1 MQTPSLEHLKLSLE
15 TLDSGARVALLEL
28 DHGRANEMGS
38 VVLREWEALCAFLE
52 AGGAQAL
59 ITFSRRKSRKG
70 TPIFI
75 AGADVTE
82 RVGWSTD
89 EVKAHVRWQR
99 SVLQRLRRVPVFHVG
114 VVSGVALGW
123 GTEFLLCC
131 DYRIATAGSV
141 FGLPETGLGIVP
153 GAGGTSELWSLVGVN
168 QALRLGMSG
177 ERIGREEA
185 ARIGLVE
192 EAVDGEVDSGLDRA
206 RAIASRVAAN
216 SPTAVAA
223 FKRGVL
229 QSVGLAGS
237 ARTEVEA
244 QAYERCVDSGE
255 AGVGRSR
262 FGQARKGEPLS
273 EWGPLNTG
281 DDT

>member
-1 MQTPSLEHLKLSLE
+1 MNPPDLKHLKL
-15 TLDSGARVALLEL
+15 TLDTLPGGATVALLEL

-38 VVLREWEALCAFLE
+38 AVLREWEALAGFLE
-52 AGGAQAL
+52 AGGARAL
-59 ITFSRRKSRKG
+59 ITFSRRRSSKG

-82 RVGWSTD
+82 RRGWSP
-89 EVKAHVRWQR
+89 EQVKAHVRWQR
-99 SVLQRLRRVPVFHVG
+99 AVLQRLRRVPAFHVG

-131 DYRIATAGSV
+131 DYRIACPGSV

-177 ERIGREEA
+177 ERISPEEA

-192 EAVDGEVDSGLDRA
+192 EVVTDGIDAGIARA
-206 RAIASRVAAN
+206 RALAERVAAN

-229 QSVGLAGS
+229 ASVGRGGPE
-237 ARTEVEA
+237 RTEVEA
-244 QAYERCVDSGE
+244 AAYERCVDTGE
-255 AGVGRSR
+255 AAVGRAR
-262 FGQARKGEPLS
+262 FGKTGDGLP
-273 EWGPLNTG
+273 EWGPLQADVNT
-281 DDT
+281 

>member
-1 MQTPSLEHLKLSLE
+1 MQPPDLQLLRLSLD
-15 TLDSGARVALLEL
+15 TLDSGARVAFLDL

-38 VVLREWEALCAFLE
+38 AALRDWEALCAFLE
-52 AGGAQAL
+52 AGGARAL
-59 ITFSRRKSRKG
+59 VTSSRRRSRKG

-82 RVGWSTD
+82 RVGWTPD
-89 EVKAHVRWQR
+89 QVKGHVRWQR
-99 SVLQRLRRVPVFHVG
+99 AVLQRLRRVPVLHVG

-131 DYRIATAGSV
+131 DVRIACPGAT

-168 QALRLGMSG
+168 QALRLGLTG
-177 ERIGREEA
+177 ERIGPDEA

-192 EAVDGEVDSGLDRA
+192 EVAESLEAGLERA
-206 RAIASRVAAN
+206 RALAARAAKN
-216 SPTAVAA
+216 SPTALAA

-229 QSVGLAGS
+229 ASVGQSGAV
-237 ARTEVEA
+237 RTEVEA
-244 QAYERCVDSGE
+244 TAYERCVDSGE
-255 AGVGRSR
+255 AAVGRAR
-262 FGQARKGEPLS
+262 FGQARKGEDLS
-273 EWGPLNTG
+273 DWGPLDLG
-281 DDT
+281 VDR